1 MENETVYMP
10 IAVTPEV
17 KERIKDVA
25 KAQRR
30 SMSQQAGKLIELGLA
45 EYERMTKAEGFA
57 AEDVPSAIHEVGK
70 AK

>member
-25 KAQRR
+25 KSQRR
-30 SMSQQAGKLIELGLA
+30 SMSQQAGQLIELGLA
-45 EYERMTKAEGFA
+45 EFERMIEVENFA
-57 AEDVPSAIHEVGK
+57 SEYMPSKIDELDESK
-70 AK
+70 